1 MARVEGK
8 VALVTGGNSGLG
20 EATVRRLAEEGAKV
34 VFTGRD
40 LAKGQRVERE
50 MPGETLFLEQDV
62 RDELRWIEVVASTVS
77 RFGRLDIL
85 VNNAGLV
92 RASPLETC
100 ELEEFRLHQQIMVE
114 GPFLGCKHAV
124 PAIAKS
130 GGGSIINVSS
140 IGAIKCA
147 GEMSAY
153 AAAKAGVD
161 ALTRCVALYC
171 QDRKYGIRV
180 NSIAPGGFETPLTQ
194 AQIALMDPN
203 DPLLDQIKSLGMGDP
218 RDFAHFALFLAS
230 DEAKHITGTTMY
242 IDNGETAH

>member
-147 GEMSAY
+147 GEM
-153 AAAKAGVD
+153 
-161 ALTRCVALYC
+161 LYC